1 MFSAAIMVAV
11 DLSLICV
18 TLLLQFFASS
28 NRKWCPLNLFNC
40 TLCQVQRLKGRS
52 SELQEA
58 LAAEITARRSDQQ
71 EFLMRQQCK
80 DCAEERLQRSEVMA
94 DCQRLQTELM
104 EFEAVKLQM
113 RRFRS
118 NQDRL
123 RDQLVDEMKALIA
136 HHERDDAGTA
146 DVSPRNVHRARDL
159 REQPSVFAADVLP
172 DDFNILRGEKDH
184 WTWLVPRYLAQG
196 L

>member
-1 MFSAAIMVAV
+1 
-11 DLSLICV
+11 
-18 TLLLQFFASS
+18 
-28 NRKWCPLNLFNC
+28 
-40 TLCQVQRLKGRS
+40 
-52 SELQEA
+52 
-58 LAAEITARRSDQQ
+58 
-71 EFLMRQQCK
+71 MRQQCK

-104 EFEAVKLQM
+104 EFEAVKMQM

-136 HHERDDAGTA
+136 HHERDDGTAGTA

-172 DDFNILRGEKDH
+172 DDFNILRGEKDL